1 MRLVR
6 VVGPLLI
13 VSITWSFSLPG
24 NRGIRYKEPV
34 FSRVRV
40 TPNVVYGQ
48 NTNQQGKTEE
58 LLLDVYEPESDAETN
73 RPVMILA
80 HGGGFIFGDKSEF
93 TQLASYFARAGYV
106 VASINYR
113 LLDFNPS
120 TPEIR
125 QGILEAVYDMKAAVR
140 YFRKTAGIEN
150 PYRINPQQIFVGG
163 YSAGAV
169 TALHCAYLSSAGE
182 VKAIGGDVLYQYA
195 RRHNGLAGD
204 SGNPG
209 PSSAVQGVINI
220 SGALANVRLMNP
232 GEPPVY
238 SIHGTADEIVPFRNG
253 ASSESGV
260 QTQGSGLIHEYAQQ
274 QGMKSVLNAV
284 EGGDHSAFDDCGNCP
299 GNILVFLYNQLFYP

>member
-1 MRLVR
+1 MGLVR
-6 VVGPLLI
+6 IVFILLTA
-13 VSITWSFSLPG
+13 SIAWSFSLPHE
-24 NRGIRYKEPV
+24 RGIRYKEPV

-40 TPNVVYGQ
+40 TNDVMYGR
-48 NTNQQGKTEE
+48 NINQQGKTEE

-73 RPVMILA
+73 RPLIILA

-120 TPEIR
+120 AREIR

-140 YFRKTAGIEN
+140 YFRKTTGSSN
-150 PYRINPQQIFVGG
+150 PYRINPEQIFVGG

-195 RRHNGLAGD
+195 RVHNGLTGD

-220 SGALANVRLMNP
+220 SGALADVRVMNA

-238 SIHGTADEIVPFRNG
+238 SIHGTADEVVPYRNG
-253 ASSESGV
+253 ESGKSGV
-260 QTQGSGLIHEYAQQ
+260 QTQGSGLIHAYARKL
-274 QGMKSVLNAV
+274 GTVSELHTIEA
-284 EGGDHSAFDDCGNCP
+284 GDHAAFDDCAACP
-299 GNILVFLYNQLFYP
+299 ENVLVFLYNQLFYP